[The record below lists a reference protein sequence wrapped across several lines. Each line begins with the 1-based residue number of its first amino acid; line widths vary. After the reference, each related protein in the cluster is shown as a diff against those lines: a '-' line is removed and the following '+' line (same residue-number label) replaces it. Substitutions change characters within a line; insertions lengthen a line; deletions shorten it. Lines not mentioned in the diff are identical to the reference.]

1 MTYVLRKSLLTVG
14 VFLMTTATA
23 HAGCAW
29 VLWLTRTGFDT
40 EGREVVEAPSV
51 YASYGAIGD
60 CARELDQTERMLRAD
75 RANAVT
81 RVAPSSLDVIARE
94 LKTQKTLRGQTWR
107 CLPDTVDPRG
117 PKGK

>member
-1 MTYVLRKSLLTVG
+1 MRLLRRASLLLALSLLTSA
-14 VFLMTTATA
+14 TTA
-23 HAGCAW
+23 HAECAW
-29 VLWLTRTGFDT
+29 VLWLTRAGFDT

-51 YASYGAIGD
+51 YASYAAIGD

-81 RVAPSSLDVIARE
+81 RVAPSSLDVIVRE
-94 LKTQKTLRGQTWR
+94 LKTLKTLRGQTWR

-117 PKGK
+117 VKGR